1 MVMDDCDKSH
11 QSTANY
17 KSPFTNHFTIM
28 TNIFNERLSRLQA
41 KHDALIARP
50 NPIDESWDNGI
61 FERYVYPV
69 VTAEHAPLFWRYDL
83 NPATNPYLLE
93 RQAVN
98 AAFNPGAIEF
108 NGKICLMVRTEG
120 SDRKSFFAVAESENG
135 TDGFRFWD
143 EPIVMPETED
153 PDTNVY
159 DIRMVKHE
167 DGWIYGL
174 FCTERKDRNNPDL
187 SAAVAQA
194 GLARTKDLLNW
205 ERLPDL
211 KTPSPQQRNVV
222 LHPEFIDGQYAF
234 YTRPQ
239 DDFISAG
246 SGGGIGW
253 GVSRSMN
260 PAVID
265 KETIVNRRDYHTIK
279 EAKNGEGPAP
289 IKTDKGWLH
298 LAHGVRN
305 TAAGLRYVVYL
316 YITDLHEPWRV
327 THEPAG
333 YFIAP
338 VGEERFG
345 DVSNVVFCN
354 GWVAKDDGRVFVYYA
369 SSDTRCHVATSTVDK
384 LLDYV
389 MNTPADGL
397 RSAASVQ
404 TRLALIRRNKALR
417 Q

>member
-1 MVMDDCDKSH
+1 
-11 QSTANY
+11 
-17 KSPFTNHFTIM
+17 M
-28 TNIFNERLSRLQA
+28 TNTFNERLAKLQA

-50 NPIDESWDNGI
+50 NPVDESWDNGI

-69 VTAEHAPLFWRYDL
+69 VTAQHAPLFWRYDL
-83 NPATNPYLLE
+83 NPSTNPHLME
-93 RQAVN
+93 RQAMN

-108 NGKICLMVRTEG
+108 NGKICLMVRAEG

-135 TDGFRFWD
+135 IDGFRFWD

-159 DIRMVKHE
+159 DMRMVKHE

-174 FCTERKDRNNPDL
+174 FCTERKDRKNSDL

-222 LHPEFIDGQYAF
+222 LHPEFVDGQYAF

-239 DDFISAG
+239 DDFITAG

-253 GVSRSMN
+253 GLSKSMN

-289 IKTDKGWLH
+289 IKTEQGWLH

-316 YITDLHEPWRV
+316 YLTDLREPWRV

-338 VGEERFG
+338 AGEERFG

-354 GWVAKDDGRVFVYYA
+354 GWVAKEDGRVFVYYA
-369 SSDTRCHVATSTVDK
+369 SSDTRCHVATSTLDK

-404 TRLALIRRNKALR
+404 TRIDLIRRNKAL
-417 Q
+417 QQ